1 MVRMNT
7 EFNCI
12 PRKKIMGGANF
23 RQKNLLKD
31 LIYLGQTRPL
41 NKQTIKGLFRFALE
55 PLLEAQTQKAV
66 VLIRL
71 FDTQELDGVLKRLEF
86 TNAEVYSFDDITKG
100 ENLTVN
106 DIWGQTEFLVL
117 LSPRYSACV
126 LWDYSTENVKDTSCV
141 YQLLNSKDINNVIHI
156 ISENS
161 KIDLMRYTQEY
172 TPERRSN
179 ELLNKAVHKFIDF
192 ADSYV
197 EEAALNRAEAGLL
210 GETEDIA
217 KKYEYI
223 SSKSKMISH
232 DIKNHLSVIDL
243 YSKII
248 EKRVEHVPEKEL
260 QDSLFNALSSIK
272 KSKEA
277 VSVLLSELRTIR
289 GVKLEAVEFSKILQ
303 SSINLVYAGA
313 MESDIEFEVAN
324 EYKGNV
330 LCDENK
336 LLNVFMNLF
345 YNAIDAIKEKRV
357 KTKKSTL
364 KGFIK
369 ISTEETDDNML
380 KISVTDNGS
389 GVDKCLADRIF
400 EDGYTS
406 KPSGSGLGL
415 FISKDAMK
423 EQYGDLKLIKSD
435 EESTTFELS
444 VSKI

>member
-1 MVRMNT
+1 
-7 EFNCI
+7 
-12 PRKKIMGGANF
+12 MGGANF
-23 RQKNLLKD
+23 RQKNLLRD

-71 FDTQELDGVLKRLEF
+71 FDTKEIDGVLKRLEF

-100 ENLTVN
+100 ENLAKEN
-106 DIWGQTEFLVL
+106 IWGQTEFLVL

-141 YQLLNSKDINNVIHI
+141 YQLLNSKDINNVIRI

-172 TPERRSN
+172 TPERRGN

-210 GETEDIA
+210 GETDDMA

-223 SSKSKMISH
+223 SAKSKVISH

-248 EKRVEHVPEKEL
+248 EKRVEHVPSKEL
-260 QDSLFNALSSIK
+260 KDSLINAVESIK
-272 KSKEA
+272 KSKDSIA
-277 VSVLLSELRTIR
+277 VLLSELRTIR
-289 GVKLEAVEFSKILQ
+289 GVKLETVCISKILQ
-303 SSINLVYAGA
+303 NAVNLVQARA
-313 MESDIEFEVAN
+313 MESDTKFEVSN
-324 EYKGNV
+324 QYTGNV

-336 LLNVFMNLF
+336 LLNVLINLL
-345 YNAIDAIKEKRV
+345 YNSIDAIKENGV
-357 KTKKSTL
+357 
-364 KGFIK
+364 IK
-369 ISTEETDDNML
+369 ISTQETNDNML
-380 KISVTDNGS
+380 KIYVSDNGCGIDS
-389 GVDKCLADRIF
+389 DNTQKIF
-400 EDGYTS
+400 DDGYTS
-406 KPSGSGLGL
+406 KLTGSGLGL

-423 EQYGDLKLIKSD
+423 EQYGDLNLVSSD
-435 EESTTFELS
+435 KNGTTFEIS
-444 VSKI
+444 VPKI

>member
-1 MVRMNT
+1 
-7 EFNCI
+7 
-12 PRKKIMGGANF
+12 MGGANF
-23 RQKNLLKD
+23 RQKNLLRD

-71 FDTQELDGVLKRLEF
+71 FDTKELDGVLKRLEF
-86 TNAEVYSFDDITKG
+86 TSAEVYSFDDATKG
-100 ENLTVN
+100 ENLTKD

-141 YQLLNSKDINNVIHI
+141 YQLLNSKDVNNVVRI

-172 TPERRSN
+172 TPERRGN

-210 GETEDIA
+210 GETDDMA

-223 SSKSKMISH
+223 SAKSKVISH

-248 EKRVEHVPEKEL
+248 EKRLEHVPSKEL
-260 QDSLFNALSSIK
+260 QDSLINAVESIK
-272 KSKEA
+272 KSKDA
-277 VSVLLSELRTIR
+277 IAVLLSELRTIR
-289 GVKLEAVEFSKILQ
+289 GVKLEPVSFSRILQ
-303 SSINLVYAGA
+303 NAVNLVQARA
-313 MESDIEFEVAN
+313 MEADTKFEISN
-324 EYKGNV
+324 QYTGNV

-336 LLNVFMNLF
+336 LLNVLINLL
-345 YNAIDAIKEKRV
+345 YNSIDAIKENGV
-357 KTKKSTL
+357 
-364 KGFIK
+364 IK
-369 ISTEETDDNML
+369 ISTQETDDNML
-380 KISVTDNGS
+380 KIYVSDNGCGIDS
-389 GVDKCLADRIF
+389 DNTQKIF

-406 KPSGSGLGL
+406 KPTGSGLGL

-423 EQYGDLKLIKSD
+423 EQYGDLNLVSSD
-435 EESTTFELS
+435 KDGTTFEIS
-444 VSKI
+444 VPKI

>member
-1 MVRMNT
+1 
-7 EFNCI
+7 
-12 PRKKIMGGANF
+12 MGGANF
-23 RQKNLLKD
+23 RQKNLLRD

-71 FDTQELDGVLKRLEF
+71 FDTKELDGVLKRLEF
-86 TNAEVYSFDDITKG
+86 TNAEVYSFDDVTKG
-100 ENLTVN
+100 ENLTKD

-126 LWDYSTENVKDTSCV
+126 LWDYSTESVKDTSCV
-141 YQLLNSKDINNVIHI
+141 YQLLNSKDVNNVVRI

-179 ELLNKAVHKFIDF
+179 ELLNKAVHRFIDF

-210 GETEDIA
+210 GETDDIA

-223 SSKSKMISH
+223 SAKSKVISH

-248 EKRVEHVPEKEL
+248 AKRLEHVPSKEL
-260 QDSLFNALSSIK
+260 QDSLINAVESIK
-272 KSKEA
+272 KSKDA
-277 VSVLLSELRTIR
+277 IAVLLSELRTIR
-289 GVKLEAVEFSKILQ
+289 GVKLEPVNASKILQ
-303 SSINLVYAGA
+303 NAVNLVQARA
-313 MESDIEFEVAN
+313 MEADIKFEISN
-324 EYKGNV
+324 QYTGNV

-336 LLNVFMNLF
+336 LLNVLINLL
-345 YNAIDAIKEKRV
+345 YNSIDAIKENGV
-357 KTKKSTL
+357 
-364 KGFIK
+364 IK
-369 ISTEETDDNML
+369 ISTQETDDNML
-380 KISVTDNGS
+380 KIYVSDNGCGIDS
-389 GVDKCLADRIF
+389 DNIQKIF

-406 KPSGSGLGL
+406 KPTGSGLGL

-423 EQYGDLKLIKSD
+423 EQYGDLNLISSD
-435 EESTTFELS
+435 KNGTTFEIS

>member
-389 GVDKCLADRIF
+389 GVDKSLADRIF

>member
-1 MVRMNT
+1 
-7 EFNCI
+7 
-12 PRKKIMGGANF
+12 MGGANF
-23 RQKNLLKD
+23 RQKNLLRD

-71 FDTQELDGVLKRLEF
+71 FDTKELDGVLKRLEF
-86 TNAEVYSFDDITKG
+86 TSAEVYSFDDATKG
-100 ENLTVN
+100 ENLTKD

-141 YQLLNSKDINNVIHI
+141 YQLLNSKDVNNVVRI

-172 TPERRSN
+172 TPERRGN

-210 GETEDIA
+210 GETDDMA

-223 SSKSKMISH
+223 SAKSKVISH

-248 EKRVEHVPEKEL
+248 EKRLEHVPSKEL
-260 QDSLFNALSSIK
+260 QDSLINAVESIK
-272 KSKEA
+272 KSKDA
-277 VSVLLSELRTIR
+277 IAVLLSELRTIR
-289 GVKLEAVEFSKILQ
+289 GVKLEPVSFSRILQ
-303 SSINLVYAGA
+303 NAVNLVQARA
-313 MESDIEFEVAN
+313 MEADTKFEISN
-324 EYKGNV
+324 QYTGNV

-336 LLNVFMNLF
+336 LLNVLINLL
-345 YNAIDAIKEKRV
+345 YNSIDAIKENGV
-357 KTKKSTL
+357 
-364 KGFIK
+364 IK
-369 ISTEETDDNML
+369 ISTQETDDNML
-380 KISVTDNGS
+380 KIYVSDNGCGIDS
-389 GVDKCLADRIF
+389 DNTQKIF

-406 KPSGSGLGL
+406 KPTGSGLGL
-415 FISKDAMK
+415 FISKNAMK
-423 EQYGDLKLIKSD
+423 EQYGDLNLVSSD
-435 EESTTFELS
+435 KDGTTFEIS
-444 VSKI
+444 VPKI

>member
-1 MVRMNT
+1 
-7 EFNCI
+7 
-12 PRKKIMGGANF
+12 MGGANF
-23 RQKNLLKD
+23 RQKNLLRD

-71 FDTQELDGVLKRLEF
+71 FDTKELDGVLKRLEF
-86 TNAEVYSFDDITKG
+86 TNAEVYSFDDTTKG
-100 ENLTVN
+100 ENLTKD

-141 YQLLNSKDINNVIHI
+141 YQLLNSKDVNNVVRI

-172 TPERRSN
+172 TPERRGN

-210 GETEDIA
+210 GETDDMA

-223 SSKSKMISH
+223 SAKSKVISH

-248 EKRVEHVPEKEL
+248 EKRLEHVPSKEL
-260 QDSLFNALSSIK
+260 QDSLINAVESIK
-272 KSKEA
+272 KSKDA
-277 VSVLLSELRTIR
+277 IAVLLSELRTIR
-289 GVKLEAVEFSKILQ
+289 GIKLEPVSFSKILQ
-303 SSINLVYAGA
+303 NAVNLVQARA
-313 MESDIEFEVAN
+313 MEADTKFEISN
-324 EYKGNV
+324 QYTGNV

-336 LLNVFMNLF
+336 LLNVLINLL
-345 YNAIDAIKEKRV
+345 YNSIDAIKENGV
-357 KTKKSTL
+357 
-364 KGFIK
+364 IK
-369 ISTEETDDNML
+369 ISTQETDDNML
-380 KISVTDNGS
+380 KIYVSDNGCGIDS
-389 GVDKCLADRIF
+389 DNTQKIF

-406 KPSGSGLGL
+406 KPTGSGLGL

-423 EQYGDLKLIKSD
+423 EQYGDLNLVSSD
-435 EESTTFELS
+435 KDGTTFEIS
-444 VSKI
+444 VPKI

>member
-1 MVRMNT
+1 MRIISVFR
-7 EFNCI
+7 ES
-12 PRKKIMGGANF
+12 KIMGGANF

-71 FDTQELDGVLKRLEF
+71 FDTGELDGVLKRLEF

-100 ENLTVN
+100 ENLSKDN
-106 DIWGQTEFLVL
+106 IWGQTEFLVL
-117 LSPRYSACV
+117 LSPRYSVCV

-141 YQLLNSKDINNVIHI
+141 YQLLNSKDINNVIRI

-172 TPERRSN
+172 TPERRGN

-210 GETEDIA
+210 GETDDMA

-223 SSKSKMISH
+223 CTKSKMISH

-248 EKRVEHVPEKEL
+248 EKRVEHVPSKEL
-260 QDSLFNALSSIK
+260 QDSLFNAVSSIK
-272 KSKEA
+272 QSKDA
-277 VSVLLSELRTIR
+277 IGVLLSELKTIR
-289 GVKLEAVEFSKILQ
+289 GTKLETVNFSKILQ
-303 SSINLVYAGA
+303 SSVNLVQARA
-313 MESDIEFEVAN
+313 IESGIKFDISN
-324 EYKGNV
+324 RYSGNV

-336 LLNVFMNLF
+336 LLNVLMNLF
-345 YNAIDAIKEKRV
+345 YNAIDAIKEKN
-357 KTKKSTL
+357 TEN
-364 KGFIK
+364 GFIK
-369 ISTEETDDNML
+369 ISTEETEDNML
-380 KISVTDNGS
+380 KIYITDNGC
-389 GVDKCLADRIF
+389 GIDKNLADKIF

-406 KPSGSGLGL
+406 KQSGSGLGL
-415 FISKDAMK
+415 YISKEAMQ
-423 EQYGDLKLIKSD
+423 EQYGGLKLSNSD
-435 EESTTFELS
+435 KEYTTFELT
-444 VSKI
+444 VPKI